1 MMMSVISIPII
12 GNDILNSIPQAD
24 KHVARILRSARDRI
38 RDRRTQEVQENE
50 N

>member
-1 MMMSVISIPII
+1 MMMGVISIPIV
-12 GNDILNSIPQAD
+12 GNDILNPIPQSD
-24 KHVARILRSARDRI
+24 KHVSRILRSARDCI